1 MMKFILHAKTA
12 RTAPDLGL
20 AGEEPS
26 ADRLAFTLFVA
37 LLLHAIVILQV
48 SFNPFESSPRD
59 TPRETLDITIV
70 TPTRELPPEEHDYL
84 ANTSQDGAGNTQEQV
99 KYQEEMVA
107 QSAPPTVP
115 EQTPAAQTQVV
126 TSLNSEQTAPDR
138 EETPVE
144 PAQPQPTA
152 AELVERSMEMI
163 ALNQEINQNLQVYSE
178 APRQK
183 YISARTREFK
193 YANYMRDW
201 VAKVER
207 IGQLNYP
214 DEARRRHL
222 SGQLMVDVA
231 INPDGTV
238 QEITVIRPSGH
249 KILDDAAV
257 RIVQLASPFAP
268 FTDDIRGDT
277 DVLHVTRTWVFT
289 SSNELRSQ

>member
-1 MMKFILHAKTA
+1 MSSPPQLDIS
-12 RTAPDLGL
+12 PI
-20 AGEEPS
+20 GEEPS
-26 ADRLAFTLFVA
+26 ADRLVFTLFVA
-37 LLLHAIVILQV
+37 ILLHAIIILQV
-48 SFNPFESSPRD
+48 SFNPFEHSADNSLPQ
-59 TPRETLDITIV
+59 TLDITIV
-70 TPTRELPPEEHDYL
+70 SPTRQLPPEQYDYL
-84 ANTSQDGAGNTQEQV
+84 ANTSQDGAGNTKEKV
-99 KYQEEMVA
+99 KYQEAAIA
-107 QSAPPTVP
+107 QAPPPAVP
-115 EQTPAAQTQVV
+115 VESQMEQTPVV
-126 TSLNSEQTAPDR
+126 TAIESEQKVPDN
-138 EETPVE
+138 EESKTE
-144 PAQPQPTA
+144 PLEAQLSAT
-152 AELVERSMEMI
+152 ELVERSMEMI
-163 ALNQEINQNLQVYSE
+163 ALNREISQSLQVYSE
-178 APRQK
+178 APKQK

-193 YANYMRDW
+193 YATYMRDW

-214 DEARRRHL
+214 DEARRQHL

-268 FTDDIRGDT
+268 FPEDIRQDT